1 MTIIIKDV
9 EGVKYAIGNKAIELQ
24 GGCYLNIISDDDYKL
39 LKQNKAFIKEKKKG
53 FIIEGSNQ
61 SKAVDE
67 AKQTLFDKQD
77 TSIKANETSNK
88 VKLKKD

>member
-9 EGVKYAIGNKAIELQ
+9 AGVKYAIGNKEIELQ
-24 GGCYLNIISDDDYKL
+24 GGCYLNVISDDDYKL
-39 LKQNKAFIKEKKKG
+39 LKQNKAFIKALDKG
-53 FIIEGSNQ
+53 FIIEGTNQ